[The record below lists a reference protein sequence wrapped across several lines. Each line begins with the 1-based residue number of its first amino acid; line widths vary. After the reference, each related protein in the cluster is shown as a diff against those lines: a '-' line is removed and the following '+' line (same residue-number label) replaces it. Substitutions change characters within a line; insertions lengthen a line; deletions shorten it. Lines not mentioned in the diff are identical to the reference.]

1 MGFNTSS
8 TQKSKNQFSARIVS
22 NKTESMVC
30 WAHLTDDMARR
41 VFGVSNVTEI
51 TYAAAA
57 EKLPLI
63 LDNERTSVR
72 VTDMTAAIDVVDILE
87 Y

>member
-1 MGFNTSS
+1 MAFNKQQS
-8 TQKSKNQFSARIVS
+8 QKSKNQFAARIMTKK
-22 NKTESMVC
+22 NDNMVC

-57 EKLPLI
+57 EKLPQL
-63 LDNERTSVR
+63 LDNERTYVAIS
-72 VTDMTAAIDVVDILE
+72 DMTAAVEVVDINDF
-87 Y
+87 

>member
-1 MGFNTSS
+1 
-8 TQKSKNQFSARIVS
+8 
-22 NKTESMVC
+22 
-30 WAHLTDDMARR
+30 MARR